1 MVKEIYAD
9 GAVGNFNL
17 MMRQE
22 RMTVTRDKLRIL
34 MEENL
39 EKAKTL
45 LLRDGYV
52 APMGFIFIGKEIGV
66 CPLRFKDEKEKAKQ
80 LFAFKKFAKIKNADA
95 VFVIIESWYVTT
107 DKIDKSIIPSK
118 HPDRKEC
125 IFAIGEGK
133 EGAITIIQTFGRKK
147 KKIIFEDKME
157 MKGME
162 SAIFN
167 FGIKEE
173 HDIAYG

>member
-1 MVKEIYAD
+1 
-9 GAVGNFNL
+9 
-17 MMRQE
+17 
-22 RMTVTRDKLRIL
+22 MTINELRIL

-66 CPLRFKDEKEKAKQ
+66 CPLRFKDDKEKAKQ
-80 LFAFKKFAKIKNADA
+80 LYAFKTFAKIKNADA
-95 VFVIIESWYVTT
+95 VFVIIESWYVSTTT
-107 DKIDKSIIPSK
+107 DKIDKSITPSK

-125 IFAIGEGK
+125 IIAIGECK
-133 EGAITIIQTFGRKK
+133 EGDITISQKFRREKRKK
-147 KKIIFEDKME
+147 RKIIFEDKME

-173 HDIAYG
+173 HDVAYG

>member
-1 MVKEIYAD
+1 MAI
-9 GAVGNFNL
+9 
-17 MMRQE
+17 
-22 RMTVTRDKLRIL
+22 TRNELRIL

-39 EKAKTL
+39 EKSKAL
-45 LLRDGYV
+45 LLRDGYI
-52 APMGFIFIGKEIGV
+52 APMGFIFIGKQIGI
-66 CPLRFKDEKEKAKQ
+66 CPLRFKDEKEKVRQ
-80 LFAFKKFAKIKNADA
+80 LSAFKMFAKIKKADA

-107 DKIDKSIIPSK
+107 DKIEKSIIPSK

-125 IFAIGEGK
+125 IFVIGECK
-133 EGAITIIQTFGRKK
+133 EGVITISQKFGRKK

-162 SAIFN
+162 SIIFN